1 MEGEYLVPA
10 VAKISGPAQASVG
23 PLVNRKVF
31 VKLAS
36 GNSCQLPN
44 NRNYSV
50 YTIVFVCKP
59 NKLFVLWNLFAN
71 F

>member
-1 MEGEYLVPA
+1 MGCKCLVLA

-31 VKLAS
+31 VNLAS
-36 GNSCQLPN
+36 SNSSQLPG

-50 YTIVFVCKP
+50 YTIVVGKA
-59 NKLFVLWNLFAN
+59 NKLFVPWNLSAN